1 MVSTPQKCSLVR
13 LRCSQAGCYH
23 PAQVCYMVWRGRE
36 GGEGR
41 RRWGRGGWGGGSTCL
56 HSPFFSPPPT
66 RSLAPLVSAS
76 VASPHGVALS
86 RLTHLPVCSAI
97 YLPPSLTSTPRPP
110 APPPSLSRSPH
121 LLLFLLPLPPFL
133 PSGGHHSHSHSRST
147 ISCLPPKMKKQ

>member
-1 MVSTPQKCSLVR
+1 MVSTPQKCFLVR
-13 LRCSQAGCYH
+13 LRCSRAGCYH
-23 PAQVCYMVWRGRE
+23 PAQVCYMVWGGRE

-76 VASPHGVALS
+76 AASPHGVALS

-97 YLPPSLTSTPRPP
+97 YLPPSLTSHPPPP
-110 APPPSLSRSPH
+110 ATRPALLRRLAPLTYYSFFFRYHLFSHQAAITLTLTLAAPLVASR
-121 LLLFLLPLPPFL
+121 
-133 PSGGHHSHSHSRST
+133 
-147 ISCLPPKMKKQ
+147 PK